1 MGSGAMR
8 WTQEMLDEFQRMNE
22 RRRKQIPV
30 DVDRRAPAKY
40 RNEKVE
46 VAGIKHDSMKEARRW
61 GELRL
66 LERAG
71 DITELRRQVSF
82 ELAPAVH
89 LAGEKRKKPA
99 LRYVADFTYM
109 RAGQLVVED
118 AKSAPTRKLPAYR
131 IKRHLMKTVLNL
143 DIMEV

>member
-1 MGSGAMR
+1 MR
-8 WTQEMLDEFQRMNE
+8 WTQEMLDEFQRGTE

-30 DVDRRAPAKY
+30 DVDRRKY
-40 RNEKVE
+40 GNEKVE

-71 DITELRRQVSF
+71 DITELRRQVPF
-82 ELAPAVH
+82 ELAPAVR
-89 LAGEKRKKPA
+89 LAGEAKKKPA

-109 RAGQLVVED
+109 RAGQLVIED
-118 AKSAPTRKLPAYR
+118 AKSVATRKVATYR
-131 IKRHLMKTVLNL
+131 IKKHLMKTVLNL